1 MIAKIDGETITI
13 KDGNAVIRISAEEL
27 ADLAKMACP
36 RETLDGDREE
46 EIGVPEA
53 SRILGVS
60 DASVRYWLREGDLA
74 GYKVG
79 KTWRVRRADVLAMR
93 GEK

>member
-1 MIAKIDGETITI
+1 MIAKIDGEEITI
-13 KDGNAVIRISAEEL
+13 KDGKSVIRISASEL

-36 RETLDGDREE
+36 RDALDGDREE

-53 SRILGVS
+53 SRMLGVS

-74 GYKVG
+74 GHKIG
-79 KTWRVRRADVLAMR
+79 KTWRVKRADVLAMR
-93 GEK
+93 GAR